1 MEEERQDSVVAVAA
15 VVVAVECV
23 AGNSKA
29 EEWGGFGGVAQEGTR
44 WRPHGSGWARERG
57 AGGGTCWRPYG
68 PGCTRL
74 CTPAFRRRDTSVE
87 VRVRGG
93 KDLQACVLPHPAG
106 GRKQY
111 VLRSLHDPNY
121 VLGFGDRLESDC
133 LALQG
138 KIPTTTASSCLPR
151 APA

>member
-1 MEEERQDSVVAVAA
+1 MEQERERYSVVAVAA

-29 EEWGGFGGVAQEGTR
+29 EEWGGFGGVAQEGDAVAAAR
-44 WRPHGSGWARERG
+44 IGVGSGRG

-87 VRVRGG
+87 LHVHSE
-93 KDLQACVLPHPAG
+93 KDLHACILPNPSV
-106 GRKQY
+106 GRKQHT
-111 VLRSLHDPNY
+111 RSAPCTTPATCSGLATAS
-121 VLGFGDRLESDC
+121 SDFP
-133 LALQG
+133 ALQG
-138 KIPTTTASSCLPR
+138 NPNSSYL
-151 APA
+151 